1 MRKLIASEFL
11 TLDGVMEDPGGA
23 EGFKYGGWSLES
35 YNQQYSKYKFDELF
49 ESDAL
54 LLGRKTYE
62 GFAAAWPEYEK
73 EDDTGFARRMNALP
87 KYVMSSTLKKPEWEN
102 SHLIRGNIG
111 EEVAKLKARPG
122 QNILIAGS
130 STLVDLLSKLEL
142 IDEYRLMVHP
152 VVLGSGNPFFKIKD
166 EKLKLKLLHSQV
178 FDSGIIVLHYAPVK
192 NKTCSRLIK

>member
-35 YNQQYSKYKFDELF
+35 YNSQYSKYKYDELF

-62 GFAAAWPEYEK
+62 GFSAAWPEYEK

-87 KYVMSSTLKKPEWEN
+87 KYVVSSTLKKAEWEN
-102 SHLIRGNIG
+102 SHLIKDNIG
-111 EEVAKLKARPG
+111 EEAAKLKAQSG

-130 STLVDLLSKLEL
+130 SVLIDWLSKLDL
-142 IDEYRLMVHP
+142 IDEYRLMIHP
-152 VVLGSGNPFFKIKD
+152 VVLGLGKPLFKTRD

-178 FDSGIIVLHYAPVK
+178 FDSGIIVLHYAPV
-192 NKTCSRLIK
+192 RQ